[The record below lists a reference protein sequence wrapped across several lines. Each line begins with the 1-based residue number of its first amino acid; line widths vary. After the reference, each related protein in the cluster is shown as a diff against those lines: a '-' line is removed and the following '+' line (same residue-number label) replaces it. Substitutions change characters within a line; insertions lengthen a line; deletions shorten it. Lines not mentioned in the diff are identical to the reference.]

1 MPTRCLHLTL
11 AAILL
16 GLGAPVACSD
26 GDADEAVAGDAADDL
41 DADSLRES
49 GPREDDTGG
58 ADATDAASDRGASSG
73 APPRSAC
80 ESFEVQLKP
89 DDSLVPK
96 IMLVVDY
103 SGSMDASGEWDRM
116 VSALRAVTASV
127 DDVVHFGLVL
137 FPDPRGGPDVCS
149 LGRLVVEPDARA
161 AERINTQ
168 LAIYQSPHGGTP
180 TATTLQ
186 GVRRYLASTHPE
198 GPSIV
203 ILATDGGPGCSEDLT
218 WPCECIP
225 ETNCELAPQNC
236 FDVDNTVQA
245 VRDLAADGVSTYVIG
260 VPGSET
266 VSDLLDQLARVG
278 GTAVN
283 RRHYAVGDEDG
294 LIAALQDISG
304 GVVPCRYQLE
314 NAPEDPDRVV
324 LLIDGIDMARDRDR
338 EDGWDLTDETH
349 VDLYGSVCRRVR
361 DGELHEIEVRY
372 NCRL

>member
-1 MPTRCLHLTL
+1 MPPRRMKLTL
-11 AAILL
+11 AAALL
-16 GLGAPVACSD
+16 FTLAACTD
-26 GDADEAVAGDAADDL
+26 GTAADSS
-41 DADSLRES
+41 A
-49 GPREDDTGG
+49 GG
-58 ADATDAASDRGASSG
+58 ADANGLDAAPLRDGSARDDLGGTDPNDATVDRGVSSG
-73 APPRSAC
+73 PPPRSAC

-186 GVRRYLASTHPE
+186 GVRRYLAANHPE

-225 ETNCELAPQNC
+225 DTNCQLAPQNC

-245 VRDLAADGVSTYVIG
+245 VRDLASDGVQTYVIG
-260 VPGSET
+260 VPGSEA
-266 VSDLLDQLARVG
+266 VSDLLDRLARVG
-278 GTAVN
+278 GTAVD
-283 RRHYAVGDEDG
+283 RRHYAVDDEDG
-294 LIAALQDISG
+294 LIDALQDISG

-314 NAPEDPDRVV
+314 NPPDDPDRVV

-338 EDGWDLTDETH
+338 RDGWDLTDETH

-361 DGELHEIEVRY
+361 DGELHQIEVRY
-372 NCRL
+372 NCTE